1 MTKKK
6 LMLKL
11 GELVDTVNTLN
22 RSLTLL
28 QKENEE
34 LKTEIENLKARPIS
48 QTENVKICEIKP
60 ACDEAGEGFKVNA
73 EAEENPSVIEPEE
86 SDMPERPESEPKTPA
101 VKPDLPREVTLKD
114 PDMEYGSC
122 VIGKIV
128 VESARYADQV
138 STLSAENKMELLNL
152 IMGKAEV
159 AKAEVFA
166 IATSL
171 TDEETKR
178 ELADA
183 QFSEALDYFKSVVGQ
198 I

>member
-11 GELVDTVNTLN
+11 GELVDTVNSLN
-22 RSLTLL
+22 QSLNLL

-34 LKTEIENLKARPIS
+34 LKKEIENLKARPVL
-48 QTENVKICEIKP
+48 QAEKDEICEIKP
-60 ACDEAGEGFKVNA
+60 ACDEAGEGFRINT
-73 EAEENPSVIEPEE
+73 EAEEMPSITDVEEVPTPETVEPE
-86 SDMPERPESEPKTPA
+86 PPT

-114 PDMEYGSC
+114 PAMEYGSC

-128 VESARYADQV
+128 VESARYAEQV
-138 STLSAENKMELLNL
+138 STSSAENKMELLNL

-171 TDEETKR
+171 ASEETKR

>member
-11 GELVDTVNTLN
+11 GELVDTVNSLN
-22 RSLTLL
+22 QSLNLL

-34 LKTEIENLKARPIS
+34 LKKEIENLKARPVL
-48 QTENVKICEIKP
+48 QAEKGEICEIKP
-60 ACDEAGEGFKVNA
+60 ACDEAGEGFRINT
-73 EAEENPSVIEPEE
+73 EAEEMPSITDVEEVPTPETVEPE
-86 SDMPERPESEPKTPA
+86 PPA

-114 PDMEYGSC
+114 PAMEYGSC

-138 STLSAENKMELLNL
+138 STSSAENKMELLNL

-171 TDEETKR
+171 ASEETKR

>member
-11 GELVDTVNTLN
+11 GELVDTVNSLN
-22 RSLTLL
+22 QSLNLL

-34 LKTEIENLKARPIS
+34 LKKEIENLKARPVL
-48 QTENVKICEIKP
+48 QAEKVEVCEIKP
-60 ACDEAGEGFKVNA
+60 ACDEAGEGFKVNTA
-73 EAEENPSVIEPEE
+73 AEEMPPITDVEEVPTPKTVEPE
-86 SDMPERPESEPKTPA
+86 PPA
-101 VKPDLPREVTLKD
+101 VKPDLPREVILKD
-114 PDMEYGSC
+114 PAMEYGSC

-138 STLSAENKMELLNL
+138 STSSAENKMELLNL

-171 TDEETKR
+171 ASEETKR